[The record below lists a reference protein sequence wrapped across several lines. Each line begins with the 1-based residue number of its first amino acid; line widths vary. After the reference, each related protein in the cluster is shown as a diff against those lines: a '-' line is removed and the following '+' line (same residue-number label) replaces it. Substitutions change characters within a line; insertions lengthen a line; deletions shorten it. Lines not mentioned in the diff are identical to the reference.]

1 MEMNI
6 LKYMAFL
13 KTVETGSFTK
23 AAELLN
29 YSQSGVSRMIS
40 DLEREWRIP
49 LLERDRNGIRLTSDG
64 SRLLPYAQLEYLE
77 CTHHVVRFHLL
88 SGEDVMSLS
97 LRVSFAE
104 VARPLLAD
112 GRFLQPHRSYV
123 VNLAAARLLTAGE
136 LQMSS
141 GARIPIPR
149 GREGMVRE
157 AVRSW
162 TDR

>member
-1 MEMNI
+1 MQYLLLPVHQQE
-6 LKYMAFL
+6 LSALLARATEPEYGPAL
-13 KTVETGSFTK
+13 TVAT
-23 AAELLN
+23 AEGL
-29 YSQSGVSRMIS
+29 
-40 DLEREWRIP
+40 
-49 LLERDRNGIRLTSDG
+49 
-64 SRLLPYAQLEYLE
+64 RLLPYAQLEYLE

-112 GRFLQPHRSYV
+112 GRFLKPHRSYV